1 MELIRFNDSK
11 VVRSN
16 KPKSLKLILGV
27 VILAGAVGIG
37 STLAASINLNS
48 GGPVEF
54 GQGVAQTIACD
65 DEITITPYSTFINQ
79 EGGGEYYFSSLRVS
93 GIDSSSDKCSGKTFE
108 IKAYSDMGIVPLFT
122 YEDSANSIDDDYNFV
137 EISNDGGDFTWVSGG
152 TDGDDVIPGPDNGIT
167 ETSFTLSF
175 TSDLGTITR
184 TPLALAEDV
193 TRITIESRDSTVDS
207 DGAYSIGDTGPGGGK
222 IFYFNEVSFL
232 CGPTHEAS
240 CNYLEAAPSGWGGV
254 GEQYKLWSIE
264 ESWNA
269 DVLTIENEVSEN
281 NLSAGIGLGYLNS
294 IKIVSQ
300 GNDETTAAGASRA
313 YNGGSLNDWY
323 LPTTAELNQMCK
335 WQRGLAW
342 TSDAT
347 VCAGGTINTGRGA
360 SGFEDYLYWSS
371 SESSANYSWL
381 QDLDSGVQQNNWD
394 KGYEMLTRPIR
405 AF

>member
-1 MELIRFNDSK
+1 MELIKFNDSK

-54 GQGVAQTIACD
+54 GQGVAQTTACD

-294 IKIVSQ
+294 IEIVSQ